1 MRVKPLDSPN
11 WHIYISQIGKHT
23 SVKATGVFGYSKI
36 QQNRFLPMSGS
47 REKLKKKKEKVG

>member
-23 SVKATGVFGYSKI
+23 SVKATGVFGYSKYSKI
-36 QQNRFLPMSGS
+36 AFAN
-47 REKLKKKKEKVG
+47 VG